1 MARFLAAAAAAATG
15 VQVGSA
21 MVATR
26 VVVDQTGPTSL
37 ALLRYAIGFCCL
49 LPVVWLSAGP
59 VRFARRDVLPMAL
72 LGITQFGIL
81 IALLNYGLRFI
92 PSARAALIF
101 ATFPLLTM
109 VLAAALG
116 HERLTLPKILGVLLT
131 IAGVGVALGEKA
143 LQGGGAQEWVGELA
157 VFASALSGAVC
168 SVLYRPYLRK
178 YPALPVSAFAML
190 ASVGFLAILA
200 AGEGFFASPPRFT
213 PGGWL
218 AIVFIGLSS
227 GVGYYLWLWALG
239 HAPATQVTV
248 FLALSPITAAGL
260 GALFLGEA
268 ISGVSAVGL
277 ACVALGL
284 WLAHWRAPAQ
294 NGLDV
299 IEHEIGNEKARAVDV
314 PDVPGGV
321 EQEHLEDVT
330 VAAGEPAPLIVDG
343 RAILAV
349 ALERVIQ
356 DALGRGGHE
365 APELGIGA
373 VDARVLGE
381 LGRRVALRVEA
392 DREEDG
398 VPPQTLLLEL
408 CLEIL
413 EGETGQ
419 GAPEALRAGRVDEAD
434 D

>member
-26 VVVDQTGPTSL
+26 FVVDQTGPTSL
-37 ALLRYAIGFCCL
+37 ALLRYVIGFCCL

-59 VRFARRDVLPMAL
+59 VRFARRDVLPIAL

-109 VLAAALG
+109 VLAVALG

-131 IAGVGVALGEKA
+131 IAGVGLALGEKA

-157 VFASALSGAVC
+157 VFASASSGAIC

-200 AGEGFFASPPRFT
+200 AGEGFFVSPPRFT

-248 FLALSPITAAGL
+248 FLALSPVTAAAL

-284 WLAHWRAPAQ
+284 WLANRRARSL
-294 NGLDV
+294 N
-299 IEHEIGNEKARAVDV
+299 
-314 PDVPGGV
+314 
-321 EQEHLEDVT
+321 
-330 VAAGEPAPLIVDG
+330 
-343 RAILAV
+343 
-349 ALERVIQ
+349 
-356 DALGRGGHE
+356 
-365 APELGIGA
+365 
-373 VDARVLGE
+373 
-381 LGRRVALRVEA
+381 
-392 DREEDG
+392 
-398 VPPQTLLLEL
+398 PPS
-408 CLEIL
+408 
-413 EGETGQ
+413 
-419 GAPEALRAGRVDEAD
+419 A
-434 D
+434 